1 MVCWFIP
8 VSLPFG
14 CWGWRVAM
22 VGHKSWLESKTMS
35 QKLQLMVMCA
45 LVISW
50 ICIYS
55 TCLWQNHWRIPQ
67 YFKCQPGGGDA
78 VVQYVLSSTCKPG
91 TCASGQQV
99 LSDLHKQHNYEEICP
114 KNWTFFFTWWLYK
127 QILVP
132 HITAG
137 SIQAALHSALSS
149 DPTNKVYPP
158 WKYVSMWDCFK
169 RITISYIKQSTAN
182 LSVNISQVGPNK

>member
-35 QKLQLMVMCA
+35 QKVQLMVMCA

-114 KNWTFFFTWWLYK
+114 KNWTGCSN
-127 QILVP
+127 Q
-132 HITAG
+132 G
-137 SIQAALHSALSS
+137 SSLTRLTPPFPSNLLSFLPS
-149 DPTNKVYPP
+149 VRG
-158 WKYVSMWDCFK
+158 WKGLGWRK
-169 RITISYIKQSTAN
+169 T
-182 LSVNISQVGPNK
+182 VGIRTQ